1 MSKKKWTEEKI
12 ISEIRRVMKLL
23 GRSDRLPS
31 AREIRKYSTCYDSI
45 NRSGGLNHY
54 SEILSLPTAGA
65 TMSIIFKKTCII
77 CGKEFTTRYRPAKMC
92 SQACRNR
99 SYLLKDRAAIKA
111 DPERKEIRTMR
122 DIRPSGAFEKER
134 RARESGLHYADLQ
147 KERTL
152 RSVGGVQI

>member
-12 ISEIRRVMKLL
+12 ISEIRQVMKLL
-23 GRSDRLPS
+23 GLSDRLPS
-31 AREIRKYSTCYDSI
+31 AREIREHSTCYDSI
-45 NRSGGLNHY
+45 NKSGGLKHY
-54 SEILSLPTAGA
+54 SEILNLPTAGA
-65 TMSIIFKKTCII
+65 TMSILFKKTCII